1 MKRFVKF
8 SLPFGIVFAPLLAFA
23 QTPIANL
30 LSQIRGL
37 INILIP
43 LLVSA
48 AIAYF
53 IFSLIKYIGSKDE
66 KERADGQK
74 MMINAVIALFV
85 ILSLWGLVRF
95 IQNSLGVSSGSIN
108 SSELP
113 NVN

>member
-37 INILIP
+37 ISMLIP
-43 LLVSA
+43 ILVSA
-48 AIAYF
+48 AIAWF
-53 IFSLIKYIGSKDE
+53 IYSLIKYMGAKDE
-66 KERADGQK
+66 EQVKESRT

-85 ILSLWGLVRF
+85 ILSLWGLIQF
-95 IQNSLGVSSGSIN
+95 IQRSLGVSGGPIN
-108 SSELP
+108 QTELP

>member
-66 KERADGQK
+66 EQRADGRK
-74 MMINAVIALFV
+74 MMINAVISLFV

>member
-48 AIAYF
+48 AIAWF
-53 IFSLIKYIGSKDE
+53 IYSLIKYMGAKDE
-66 KERADGQK
+66 EQVKESRT
-74 MMINAVIALFV
+74 MMINAVISLFV